1 MIIVSYND
9 KNIIDNIYDV
19 KDINMLNISQ
29 KNHLTFHN
37 TKAYKGL
44 HINALNEDGSV
55 KSRIELI
62 ELGLEEL
69 KEHEQIIDGEIVVV
83 EPKEEN
89 QKAELPVDEVSVINE
104 RIEKIKNIMIQLIVD
119 QRLLGFVNE
128 EMEKSLQKE
137 YQELLTKKSFLS

>member
-44 HINALNEDGSV
+44 HINALNKDGSV
-55 KSRIELI
+55 KSRIELV

-83 EPKEEN
+83 EPKTD
-89 QKAELPVDEVSVINE
+89 PSMDEVSVINE
-104 RIEKIKNIMIQLIVD
+104 RIEKIKNIMIQLIVN